1 MTLGL
6 SVENLTDGFYSR
18 MMGFESDD
26 DDPEPQQVLV
36 TDVPDTIVDVA
47 RHWGDFNPGGNLS
60 GENPHPLVVEYTPG
74 ALEVTSVFLTG

>member
-1 MTLGL
+1 MTMTLGL

-47 RHWGDFNPGGNLS
+47 RHWGRL
-60 GENPHPLVVEYTPG
+60 
-74 ALEVTSVFLTG
+74 